1 MNTAN
6 QVSGD
11 ILIVDDN
18 INNLKTLEELLRSSG
33 YKVRCASNGRTAII
47 LISARVPELIL
58 CDVRMPEIDGYE
70 LARKIKL
77 MPICQDIP
85 VIFLSAAGELE
96 EKLKGFAAGGVDYII
111 KPFEINEVQVRIQTH
126 LKLYKL
132 QKELE
137 RFQIEAEKQ
146 LKLKTEELQSA
157 LSALKTS
164 QRKLDLYLNNTI
176 IGVIE
181 WNKDFKVEYWNPAAE
196 QIFEYSKDEALG
208 KSAFELIVPENLTNE
223 ISALWNNLLLKKD
236 TIFYTNESRT
246 SSGQIITCEW
256 TNIPLVNDNGDV
268 TGIMSMAHNITGRLH
283 SKDDKR

>member
-126 LKLYKL
+126 LKFYKL

-146 LKLKTEELQSA
+146 LKLRTAELHERIKC
-157 LSALKTS
+157 LE
-164 QRKLDLYLNNTI
+164 I
-176 IGVIE
+176 
-181 WNKDFKVEYWNPAAE
+181 
-196 QIFEYSKDEALG
+196 
-208 KSAFELIVPENLTNE
+208 
-223 ISALWNNLLLKKD
+223 ISAE
-236 TIFYTNESRT
+236 T
-246 SSGQIITCEW
+246 
-256 TNIPLVNDNGDV
+256 
-268 TGIMSMAHNITGRLH
+268 
-283 SKDDKR
+283 